1 MSFERSKEWKL
12 GYSWFCS
19 GRHSSCLWGESDD
32 VYDGWVSAEHD
43 LLVKKA
49 KAKVRA
55 LNTGGFSPDPVVL
68 HPLLDRPLRVYGDH
82 RG

>member
-1 MSFERSKEWKL
+1 MT
-12 GYSWFCS
+12 
-19 GRHSSCLWGESDD
+19 
-32 VYDGWVSAEHD
+32 D

-49 KAKVRA
+49 KSKVRA